1 MLSLL
6 VSSASSQ
13 RTDSSRV
20 PARIWRLP
28 QVRIADFPQAD
39 RPTHRWNSERPTH
52 CALCRPTPTISWP
65 YRTSQ
70 NAGASAT
77 CSPSERRHTRQRN
90 RRAYRSPAKAPQIAP
105 PGANRTPGGLDIP
118 LKERLRL
125 SPRRT
130 SDAMPRQRTYHS
142 IGEATMTWSSREA
155 SSHTSTR
162 GESPR
167 AVRSN
172 LLSTCRRGSDG
183 GSPIASLPELSGSLT
198 KRLRGS
204 E

>member
-1 MLSLL
+1 MELG
-6 VSSASSQ
+6 A
-13 RTDSSRV
+13 
-20 PARIWRLP
+20 
-28 QVRIADFPQAD
+28 AD
-39 RPTHRWNSERPTH
+39 
-52 CALCRPTPTISWP
+52 ALCPLPPNAHYLLALQDLAKCRGLGHLFTLRATP
-65 YRTSQ
+65 
-70 NAGASAT
+70 
-77 CSPSERRHTRQRN
+77 HTRQRN

-130 SDAMPRQRTYHS
+130 SDAMPRQRTFHS